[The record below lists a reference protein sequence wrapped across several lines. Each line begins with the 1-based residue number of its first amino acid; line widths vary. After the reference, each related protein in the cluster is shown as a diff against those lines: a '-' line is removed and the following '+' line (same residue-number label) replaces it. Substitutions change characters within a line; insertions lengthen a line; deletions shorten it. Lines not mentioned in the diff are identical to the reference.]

1 MNIRHLIIFGA
12 DSLFVS
18 FAIGCSQHSGKP
30 SDSITKPTAM
40 ADSEAV
46 KARLEKIQKD
56 FGVTV
61 DVHGHQILI
70 GTPGLETTNTMN
82 QIRDALHKVFGD
94 DFTNYT
100 IVHMVS

>member
-1 MNIRHLIIFGA
+1 MNIRHLIIFGTA
-12 DSLFVS
+12 SLFIL
-18 FAIGCSQHSGKP
+18 FAIGCSQHSGRP
-30 SDSITKPTAM
+30 PDSVTKPAAM
-40 ADSEAV
+40 TDSEAV
-46 KARLEKIQKD
+46 KAQLEKIQKD

-61 DVHGHQILI
+61 DVHGSQILI

-100 IVHMVS
+100 IVHIVS